1 MTENKDRSL
10 LPYGDSTLAPSF
22 SSTEKEVSRW
32 KNEKNKNSDDYFRT
46 KADEIEKEYK
56 KLKREFDMNEMIKNA
71 SLQFKP
77 IVGESYYLY
86 KRTVDAKGGLAGSTV
101 LSIVSPQEYGD
112 YYLKGLEFVGCFTVD
127 SHDVWKKVED
137 A

>member
-56 KLKREFDMNEMIKNA
+56 KLKREFVYNPYIK
-71 SLQFKP
+71 
-77 IVGESYYLY
+77 
-86 KRTVDAKGGLAGSTV
+86 
-101 LSIVSPQEYGD
+101 EY
-112 YYLKGLEFVGCFTVD
+112 
-127 SHDVWKKVED
+127 
-137 A
+137 